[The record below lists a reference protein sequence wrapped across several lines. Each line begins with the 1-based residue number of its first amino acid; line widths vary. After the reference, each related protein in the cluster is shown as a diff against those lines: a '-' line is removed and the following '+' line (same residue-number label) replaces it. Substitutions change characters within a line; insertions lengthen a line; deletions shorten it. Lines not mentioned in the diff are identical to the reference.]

1 MENTKPVKLKPIV
14 YTSNYFKRCYQN
26 TSQQMFLLK
35 ALQITKDPKKL
46 KQLIGVKTVAEVY
59 RTLDKMSMRKEY
71 HEALARKGISFDY
84 MLDGIKSIADNG
96 EKDGDRLK
104 AYQTLLKS
112 VGMDT
117 YDDANNT
124 GTGTWEEVLLEK
136 IEEDKEAGIEEKK
149 GMEVYEVTPPTM
161 PESVRKA
168 KEEEAKITSSVYE

>member
-1 MENTKPVKLKPIV
+1 
-14 YTSNYFKRCYQN
+14 
-26 TSQQMFLLK
+26 
-35 ALQITKDPKKL
+35 
-46 KQLIGVKTVAEVY
+46 
-59 RTLDKMSMRKEY
+59 MSMRKEY
-71 HEALARKGISFDY
+71 HEELARKGISFDY